1 MMENEVKTK
10 KKSIAEIFWQNV
22 LNELEDR
29 GETPPMLEGFLNKRS
44 YVSNSRKQGSLPKA
58 PLIEKIAEYLCVDCY
73 VLFIDEEN
81 DTYPL

>member
-1 MMENEVKTK
+1 MDNEVKTK
-10 KKSIAEIFWQNV
+10 KKSISEIFWQNV

-29 GETPPMLEGFLNKRS
+29 GETPPMLEGFLNKKS
-44 YVSNSRKQGSLPKA
+44 YVSNSKKQGSLPKA
-58 PLIEKIAEYLCVDCY
+58 PLIEKIAEYLCVDYY